1 VPIERAAATDE
12 PDMSQCILIVDD
24 DPVQRRILEELIKRL
39 GYEAKTADGGE
50 AAIAALKGP
59 SAGGFA
65 LVVLDLVMPDLDGMG
80 VLERMRDEQIRVPVI
95 VQTAHGGIDTA
106 VSAMRA
112 GAVDFVVKPVSAERL
127 SVSIKSALKVN
138 ALEGEIGRI
147 RRRMEGTFTFK
158 DIITKSP
165 EMLRVIQLGERAAAS
180 NIPIVIEGESGV
192 GKEIV
197 ARAIQGSSP
206 RRGKPFV
213 TVNCGAIPQNLVE
226 SVLFGHEKGS
236 FTGATDK
243 HTGKFVEAD
252 GGTLFLDEVTDLP
265 LDAQVKL
272 LRAIQEGE
280 VDRVGGKK
288 AIKVDIRI
296 ISATNRN
303 MLELVREGKFREDLY
318 YRLNV
323 FPIFVPPLRAR
334 REDVPELVKL
344 FITRCA
350 AEEGKRIDGIEADA
364 LVMLQRFDWPG
375 NVRQLE
381 NAVFRAVVLATGL
394 KLTLN
399 EFPQIAVQLGE
410 PVEVAA
416 APPRAAEQT
425 AMPAPDHAPP
435 VGASVLAP
443 PYAIGLSGDAVR
455 ALDEQGQVRTL
466 QEIEADVIRFALDHY
481 NGRMSEVARR
491 LKIGRSTLYRK
502 LREHGLEERA

>member
-1 VPIERAAATDE
+1 
-12 PDMSQCILIVDD
+12 MSQCILIVDD

-39 GYEAKTADGGE
+39 GYEARIAEGGDQ
-50 AAIAALKGP
+50 AIAALTGP
-59 SAGGFA
+59 RGGDIA

-80 VLERMRDEQIRVPVI
+80 VLERMRRDQIRAPVI

-158 DIITKSP
+158 DIVTRSP
-165 EMLRVIQLGERAAAS
+165 EMLRVIELGRRAASS
-180 NIPIVIEGESGV
+180 NIPIIIEGESGV

-226 SVLFGHEKGS
+226 SVLFGHERGS

-243 HTGKFVEAD
+243 HVGTFVEAN
-252 GGTLFLDEVTDLP
+252 GGTLFLDEVSDLP
-265 LDAQVKL
+265 LDTQVKL

-280 VDRVGGKK
+280 VDPVGGKK

-334 REDVPELVKL
+334 RVDVPGLVKL

-350 AEEGKRIDGIEADA
+350 AEEGKQIDGIDPDA

-381 NAVFRAVVLATGL
+381 NAVFRAAVLATGPQ
-394 KLTLN
+394 LTLN

-410 PVEVAA
+410 PVAA
-416 APPRAAEQT
+416 APERAFAPMPDSAILEAARAA
-425 AMPAPDHAPP
+425 MP
-435 VGASVLAP
+435 VGVDALFA
-443 PYAIGLSGDAVR
+443 DAVR
-455 ALDEQGQVRTL
+455 TLDEDGQVRTL

-481 NGRMSEVARR
+481 NGHMSEVARR

-502 LREHGLEERA
+502 LREHGLEHPA